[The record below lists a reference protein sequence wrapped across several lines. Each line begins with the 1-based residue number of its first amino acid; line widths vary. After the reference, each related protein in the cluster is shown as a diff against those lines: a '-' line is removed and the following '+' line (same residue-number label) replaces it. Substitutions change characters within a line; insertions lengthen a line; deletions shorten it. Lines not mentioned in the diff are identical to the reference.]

1 MENILEKRRVK
12 IEKNEDEKF
21 LTFYLSCSLQNMI
34 TNISIFSDHK
44 INKIFGFFL
53 LKNCIIKLYFHQ
65 GGLNEKKTELNLCG
79 IFSISISNEFYL
91 LV

>member
-44 INKIFGFFL
+44 INKIFGFFVVE
-53 LKNCIIKLYFHQ
+53 KLYNKALFSPRRFKWEEDRTKS
-65 GGLNEKKTELNLCG
+65 LWY
-79 IFSISISNEFYL
+79 IFYFNI
-91 LV
+91 